1 MKLRGEAVKELNGSR
16 MTERPEG
23 AVGRVVYLS
32 TKHDQ

>member
-1 MKLRGEAVKELNGSR
+1 MRLRGEAVKEFNGSR